1 MEIEYLDA
9 GVHRA
14 VHREDERY
22 GWSEDEIAR
31 LRLIVQCLQAS
42 RDTSDVMSLRSLRLR
57 QDRHDLERAS
67 GQLSADRMVSVRFKD
82 GDGSITAIVDIVDN
96 RTDAAG

>member
-14 VHREDERY
+14 VHRDDQPC
-22 GWSEDEIAR
+22 GWSEGEIAR
-31 LRLIVQCLQAS
+31 LRLIIQCLQAS
-42 RDTSDVMSLRSLRLR
+42 RYTSDVLSLRSLRVR

-67 GQLSADRMVSVRFKD
+67 TQLSVDRTVSVRFKD
-82 GDGSITAIVDIVDN
+82 GDGSITAIVDIVDH
-96 RTDAAG
+96 RTDVAG

>member
-14 VHREDERY
+14 VHCDDEPRD
-22 GWSEDEIAR
+22 WSQDEIAR

-42 RDTSDVMSLRSLRLR
+42 KDTSDVLSLRSLRLR
-57 QDRHDLERAS
+57 QDRHDLERS
-67 GQLSADRMVSVRFKD
+67 TSQLSADLTVSVRFKD
-82 GDGSITAIVDIVDN
+82 GDGPITAIVDIIDHRRDV
-96 RTDAAG
+96 AG